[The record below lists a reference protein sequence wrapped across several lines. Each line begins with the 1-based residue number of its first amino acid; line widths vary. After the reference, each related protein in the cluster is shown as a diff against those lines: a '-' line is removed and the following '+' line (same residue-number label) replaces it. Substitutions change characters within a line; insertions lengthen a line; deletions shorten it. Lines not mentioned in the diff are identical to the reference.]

1 MHEKFGC
8 IVTVHLDPIVVNDPI
23 VQGLRSFCETCAKE
37 VNPDFSIHDFR
48 MTKGET
54 KINLIFDLLLPTGC
68 KMSAAEAEKAVSL
81 KIREL
86 NPDCSC
92 VIRAEHPYV

>member
-8 IVTVHLDPIVVNDPI
+8 IVTVHLDPIVVGDPL
-23 VQGLRSFCETCAKE
+23 VNELKALSERCAKAVDE
-37 VNPDFSIHDFR
+37 RFTIHDFR

-54 KINLIFDLLLPTGC
+54 KINLIFDLLIPTDC
-68 KMSAAEAEKAVSL
+68 KTPINDAEKAVAD
-81 KIREL
+81 KIKAE

-92 VIRAEHPYV
+92 VIKAEHPFV